1 MKLLMTSQSRVL
13 TPSILLGVII
23 SATIALTVSAD
34 LTNCTPSPSGL
45 VSWWRG
51 EGSALDQL
59 GLNNG
64 MLQTGCTYTNGEVGQ
79 AFIFDGVSGYVKI
92 PNSASLD
99 APSQLTIDFWMNVD
113 PAQPM
118 GTKVAGLVTSDFYG
132 FEIGTAESKLGIQFF
147 VSTDAGGHFVSTADL
162 NGEDS
167 QLGES

>member
-1 MKLLMTSQSRVL
+1 MAWRPSWGRFSMKLLMTSQSRVL

-51 EGSALDQL
+51 DGSALDQL

-79 AFIFDGVSGYVKI
+79 AFIFDGVSSYVKI

-99 APSQLTIDFWMNVD
+99 APSQLTIDFRI
-113 PAQPM
+113 
-118 GTKVAGLVTSDFYG
+118 
-132 FEIGTAESKLGIQFF
+132 E
-147 VSTDAGGHFVSTADL
+147 
-162 NGEDS
+162 
-167 QLGES
+167 